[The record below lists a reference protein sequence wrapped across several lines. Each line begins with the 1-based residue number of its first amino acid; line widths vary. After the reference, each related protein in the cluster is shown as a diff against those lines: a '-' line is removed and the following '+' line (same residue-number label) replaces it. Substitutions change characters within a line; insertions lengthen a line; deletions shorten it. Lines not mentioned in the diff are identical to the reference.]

1 MEMAVF
7 KVFYQENLTDRII
20 REDTFTKYF
29 EAESE
34 TEVRRI
40 LNDSGYNI
48 EFIEELSDAHLNY
61 EKENNS
67 QFKVENL

>member
-1 MEMAVF
+1 MAVF

-40 LNDSGYNI
+40 LGDSGYNI

>member
-1 MEMAVF
+1 MAVF

>member
-1 MEMAVF
+1 MAVF

-34 TEVRRI
+34 MEVRRM
-40 LNDSGYNI
+40 LKDSGYNI
-48 EFIEELSDAHLNY
+48 EFIEELSEAHLNY

>member
-1 MEMAVF
+1 MAVF

-34 TEVRRI
+34 TEVRKM
-40 LNDSGYNI
+40 LSDSGYNI
-48 EFIEELSDAHLNY
+48 EFIEELTDAHLNY

>member
-1 MEMAVF
+1 MAVF

-20 REDTFTKYF
+20 REDTHTKYF

-40 LNDSGYNI
+40 LSDSGYNI
-48 EFIEELSDAHLNY
+48 EFVEELSDAHLNY

-67 QFKVENL
+67 KFKVENL

>member
-1 MEMAVF
+1 MAVF

-20 REDTFTKYF
+20 REDTSTKYF

-34 TEVRRI
+34 SEVRRI
-40 LNDSGYNI
+40 LSDSGYNI